1 MMQVVRFVTDFAQYA
16 AKEEAAFTAEV
27 AMQLQRMGR
36 AQILGSVEEVAGQK
50 PVPIPQ
56 SPADSAIRAALV
68 EEAEEQAKRP
78 RGRT

>member
-16 AKEEAAFTAEV
+16 AKEEAAFSQEV

-56 SPADSAIRAALV
+56 IAADGIVAAL
-68 EEAEEQAKRP
+68 EEEQSKRP
-78 RGRT
+78 RGRS